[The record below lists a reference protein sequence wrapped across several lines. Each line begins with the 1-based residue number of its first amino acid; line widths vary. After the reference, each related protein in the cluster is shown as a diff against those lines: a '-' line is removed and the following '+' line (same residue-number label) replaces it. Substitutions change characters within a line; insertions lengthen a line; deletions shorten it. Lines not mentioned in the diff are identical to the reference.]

1 MIHPNTAH
9 PEADVH
15 AAEFDYTE
23 LLGWPVT
30 LTGSHLVAT
39 PGPTL
44 LAVQLPAE
52 LGEAAQHVLRLRMQ
66 DGPVLEPPGHPEIW
80 VFLTA
85 PYPGAPERV
94 PRRLDRPDVQLL
106 TDQPVLLPPSRT
118 PRGYP
123 RWVTP
128 PSLSRPWLPPVT
140 ALATALTLTNREP
153 QP

>member
-15 AAEFDYTE
+15 AAQFDYTE

-52 LGEAAQHVLRLRMQ
+52 LGEHVQHVLRLRMQ
-66 DGPVLEPPGHPEIW
+66 DGPSSSHPA
-80 VFLTA
+80 A
-85 PYPGAPERV
+85 PKPE
-94 PRRLDRPDVQLL
+94 
-106 TDQPVLLPPSRT
+106 
-118 PRGYP
+118 
-123 RWVTP
+123 
-128 PSLSRPWLPPVT
+128 
-140 ALATALTLTNREP
+140 
-153 QP
+153 